1 MEVSNRSA
9 IDEIANKAK
18 DPGGSNFAYTREEM
32 LQIKTTPRAQERPAF
47 LSIEFNDDKGLF
59 APDKWFDHTFAHD
72 THNKT
77 VARTKKILN
86 RGEEELGLSPQRRQ
100 FAGGCVP
107 GSNNK
112 SEQGNS
118 KIWRNGKSGNR
129 DDIKNETNRWKHN
142 KDNDKRDNRQRSHTS
157 HTEELPEWM
166 ESKIS
171 VNDVIELKGFDN
183 YNAELSTPKPKEIP
197 LTVPKLDELQLLQ
210 EIQRSTDSSSSKS
223 QPASGGS
230 RFISFFKSKQE
241 NQQQESPLSFN
252 SEKREDSPKSSNL
265 NDLFGA
271 NQVWPEMP
279 VSAGVLASDIEKRMH
294 AIDTKRDSPT
304 LLPELIDTIR
314 NPPEVHIKGLKPMN
328 SRSTEQPKWEDD
340 IIGSLLPKNDVFMGK
355 EKQQPK
361 LSEESKPIQH
371 QNIYQQND
379 RQTINPQNDRQ
390 QNNRE
395 SMTTIWNSK

>member
-1 MEVSNRSA
+1 M
-9 IDEIANKAK
+9 ILKMKPIA
-18 DPGGSNFAYTREEM
+18 GS
-32 LQIKTTPRAQERPAF
+32 I
-47 LSIEFNDDKGLF
+47 
-59 APDKWFDHTFAHD
+59 
-72 THNKT
+72 
-77 VARTKKILN
+77 TKIMIN
-86 RGEEELGLSPQRRQ
+86 
-100 FAGGCVP
+100 
-107 GSNNK
+107 
-112 SEQGNS
+112 
-118 KIWRNGKSGNR
+118 
-129 DDIKNETNRWKHN
+129 
-142 KDNDKRDNRQRSHTS
+142 
-157 HTEELPEWM
+157 
-166 ESKIS
+166 IS
-171 VNDVIELKGFDN
+171 VNDVIELKGFDSH
-183 YNAELSTPKPKEIP
+183 NAESSTPKPKEIP

-210 EIQRSTDSSSSKS
+210 EIQRSTDSSKS

-294 AIDTKRDSPT
+294 AIDTKGDSPT

-314 NPPEVHIKGLKPMN
+314 NPPEVHIKGLKPMS

-340 IIGSLLPKNDVFMGK
+340 IIASLLPKNDVFMGK

-361 LSEESKPIQH
+361 LLEESKPFQH

-379 RQTINPQNDRQ
+379 RQNIRQ

-395 SMTTIWNSK
+395 